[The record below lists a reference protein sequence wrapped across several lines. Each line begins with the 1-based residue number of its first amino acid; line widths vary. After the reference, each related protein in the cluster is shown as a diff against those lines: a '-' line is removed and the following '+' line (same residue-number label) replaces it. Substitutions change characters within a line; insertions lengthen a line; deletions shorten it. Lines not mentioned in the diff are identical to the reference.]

1 MVAVSFVGG
10 GNRNT
15 TDLSQVTDKL
25 YYIMLYRVH
34 FAMNRELT
42 NLLVLGTDCTG
53 GCKSNY
59 HTIKTMTALIVLCRC
74 LLSVIYFLYTG
85 KNDGSVNGIRYF
97 KCRSRHG
104 VFVRHDK
111 LIMDKKRR
119 GSRKRASTDS
129 KRHSMGNMQN
139 RSPAS
144 ANLTKNLHAGNSGNF
159 MKSTNSSSAKKKL

>member
-1 MVAVSFVGG
+1 M
-10 GNRNT
+10 
-15 TDLSQVTDKL
+15 
-25 YYIMLYRVH
+25 
-34 FAMNRELT
+34 
-42 NLLVLGTDCTG
+42 
-53 GCKSNY
+53 
-59 HTIKTMTALIVLCRC
+59 
-74 LLSVIYFLYTG
+74 
-85 KNDGSVNGIRYF
+85 NGIRYF

-144 ANLTKNLHAGNSGNF
+144 ANPTKNLHAGNSGNF
-159 MKSTNSSSAKKKL
+159 MKSTNSSSAKRTVRLFFNHLQIHRNLLLRFYIFSSDEKGACKLGEICL